1 MLKNAKFGDFSICC
15 EDENCGTDFLC
26 LFSLLLSEIS
36 EKSAD
41 GGSDGNA
48 AKIEKKELSGSTTG
62 HVWQFRFGDKNY
74 LFKQE
79 LRQHH
84 ALDHWIQS
92 FFCGSNSL
100 RLIRSLSRAGGAET
114 FPTAQIFLVADRKRF
129 GAVTETFLIAEF
141 VEGKPLGRVP
151 AFREK
156 YGAETAALIEKLHAH
171 GLVHGD
177 VHERNFIL
185 GAAGTRYAGRVVA
198 IDLSGKRATA
208 CNRAEDRFRLEWTF
222 GVPAERHSAGAR
234 LFAARVRF
242 RNFLR
247 RLRGRAPINEQF
259 LRPRTEK
266 SAQ

>member
-1 MLKNAKFGDFSICC
+1 MLKNAKFGDFCICC
-15 EDENCGTDFLC
+15 EDESCGTDFLR
-26 LFSLLLSEIS
+26 LFSRLLSEIS
-36 EKSAD
+36 EAA
-41 GGSDGNA
+41 GAGGNA
-48 AKIEKKELSGSTTG
+48 EKIEKKELSGSTTG
-62 HVWQFRFGDKNY
+62 HVWQFRFEGKNY

-100 RLIRSLSRAGGAET
+100 RLIRSLERAGGAET
-114 FPTAQIFLVADRKRF
+114 FPAAQIFLVADRKHF
-129 GAVTETFLIAEF
+129 GAVTETFMIAEF
-141 VEGKPLGRVP
+141 VEGKPVGRVP

-156 YGAETAALIEKLHAH
+156 YGAETAALIAKLHAR

-208 CNRAEDRFRLEWTF
+208 CNRAEDRIRLEWTF
-222 GVPAERHSAGAR
+222 GVPARRSDAGAR
-234 LFAARVRF
+234 LFLARGRI

-247 RLRGRAPINEQF
+247 RLRGIAPINEQL
-259 LRPRTEK
+259 LRPRTEN
-266 SAQ
+266 SAK